1 MPPADRSPSDGIAA
15 EPARCP
21 ACGLKH
27 MRQADWLCPR
37 CGMPVE
43 TEAFRSTMRESRAA
57 EPERAPEFPLGS
69 FVAGAVLAVTSV
81 VLAIGFARDPVTEHR
96 WALVAAMVLLAVL
109 GLELLLKVS
118 PARWV
123 VIAVAVIALT
133 LASED
138 LVRAR
143 LPDLM
148 PDPLPPALR
157 AALQGAIRALYPLR
171 ILFASGLLGGT
182 LLLVA
187 GRPGRAR
194 IAAGVLLAAPLALYE
209 LVRTF
214 LP

>member
-1 MPPADRSPSDGIAA
+1 MQPADRPRSDTLAA

-43 TEAFRSTMRESRAA
+43 TESYRSTMRESRAA

-69 FVAGAVLAVTSV
+69 VVAGAVLALTSV
-81 VLAIGFARDPVTEHR
+81 VLAIGYIQHPVAIQR
-96 WALVAAMVLLAVL
+96 WPFVAATVLLLVL

-123 VIAVAVIALT
+123 VIAVALIALS

-138 LVRAR
+138 LLRAR
-143 LPDLM
+143 APDLM
-148 PDPLPPALR
+148 RDPLPPALR
-157 AALQGAIRALYPLR
+157 VALQGVLRALYPLR
-171 ILFASGLLGGT
+171 ILLASGLAGGT

-187 GRPGRAR
+187 GRPRRWR
-194 IAAGVLLAAPLALYE
+194 IAAGVLLATPLAIAE
-209 LVRTF
+209 VVRWF
-214 LP
+214 VP